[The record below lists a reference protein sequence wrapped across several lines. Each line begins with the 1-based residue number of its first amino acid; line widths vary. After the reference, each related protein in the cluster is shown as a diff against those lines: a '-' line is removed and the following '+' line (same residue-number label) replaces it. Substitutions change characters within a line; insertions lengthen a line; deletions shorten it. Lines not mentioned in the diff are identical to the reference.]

1 MITSHEK
8 RLRQGVM
15 GKINSRAKG
24 VKGELEL
31 AEFLR
36 DHGIH
41 ARRGQQF
48 AGGSDSPDVVSSL
61 TSVHLECKRVEAGNP
76 YLWLDQATRDAGH
89 KIPVVA
95 HRRSRRQ
102 WVVILNLDDFLN
114 FIVPHGDKDA
124 QPTD

>member
-1 MITSHEK
+1 
-8 RLRQGVM
+8 M
-15 GKINSRAKG
+15 GKINSREKG

-31 AEFLR
+31 AEVFR
-36 DHGIH
+36 AHGVH

-48 AGGSDSPDVVSSL
+48 AGGSDSPDVVTSL
-61 TSVHLECKRVEAGNP
+61 PGIHVESKRVEAGNL
-76 YLWLDQATRDAGH
+76 YTWLDQAQRDAGD